1 MKISPAKFGLALGL
15 AFGISFLIC
24 NIILVIGGNKLSLS
38 VVNTLFHD
46 MDFNQLMVD
55 NGFDFG
61 KLVFGML
68 ILFLTGLFIG
78 YVTAAM
84 YNAFSKMETK

>member
-15 AFGISFLIC
+15 SLGTSFLIC
-24 NIILVIGGNKLSLS
+24 NIILVIGGNKLSLN

-55 NGFDFG
+55 NGFNFG
-61 KLVFGML
+61 KLIYGML
-68 ILFLTGLFIG
+68 ILFLTGLFVGCI
-78 YVTAAM
+78 TASM